1 MRVCAQ
7 PIQTSAASVGR
18 CVAPLTCGPWPAI
31 ATRSQ
36 RSSLGRVPGTVRFV
50 RLQLGSR
57 YKLCTVPQLGQV
69 IERKTPLRNC
79 SLFYVSIYGI
89 FKVVIHKFD
98 PFAGVGAAADAE
110 DRPARTRS

>member
-69 IERKTPLRNC
+69 IERKTTSELSP
-79 SLFYVSIYGI
+79 VSI

-110 DRPARTRS
+110 DRPARTS